1 MYQHKNDHS
10 NRLVDVVVVVIFV
23 LEHFIIIGIM
33 EVIVRIN
40 MNVKVIKMIINKIVV
55 NMIVKVIKMIIDI
68 IVVNMIVNMI
78 VNHVPIFRKF
88 DKSSSPF
95 NKKKIIFFIEVLN
108 QLRKKMVKVHITG
121 VVERKILTKIQ
132 CLSKI
137 PFLCYKSFRLK

>member
-23 LEHFIIIGIM
+23 LEHFIIIVIM

-40 MNVKVIKMIINKIVV
+40 MNVKVIKMIINLIVV
-55 NMIVKVIKMIIDI
+55 NMIVKVIK
-68 IVVNMIVNMI
+68 MIVNMI

-137 PFLCYKSFRLK
+137 PFPLL